1 MKKQANHSSFIYQFF
16 IFRVPSSAPHITK
29 QNPGT
34 FDQYFSAHSVAI
46 FQEQTGSDMYISR
59 LFGIDYLIG
68 YDIIYRKLG
77 VNNWIMSLL
86 VISFLL
92 SSLLRGFSIY
102 LMDGRAEPLPDVD
115 FFPDIFQNGNEW

>member
-16 IFRVPSSAPHITK
+16 IFRVPSSAPHNTK

-59 LFGIDYLIG
+59 F
-68 YDIIYRKLG
+68 RK
-77 VNNWIMSLL
+77 NASQKLL
-86 VISFLL
+86 TTNEGGGGNQVCL
-92 SSLLRGFSIY
+92 SVCPSVRH
-102 LMDGRAEPLPDVD
+102 
-115 FFPDIFQNGNEW
+115 